1 MSRLQK
7 MGKTALAALLA
18 AALAAPVQVSAK
30 PQELE
35 YLEDL
40 AEAQEELAQPSLL
53 EQTLGLDG
61 LLDGIEEN
69 GLSFYAKLG
78 PTQETLRAL
87 GVGADVLDSCDVE
100 VGVQIDPAQERWL
113 FDLAAL
119 MDDEELVGAA
129 LYADRDQLALSLP
142 QRYEGAVGIR
152 SGSFRGQYEGSVIEE
167 ILGALPEELPDF
179 DLDFFP
185 DPEGIGEF
193 GSFDEEFEEA
203 ASEGAA
209 LIEDGASVAVR
220 EEDGQTVYT
229 VSYRKADVIR
239 CVKTVIDGYM
249 RMLRDST
256 LISMDEGEL
265 SAFEAELEEGCDVL
279 ELVLEDELLFDYY
292 VENDLVA
299 KVHFEL
305 NLDMNR
311 LEPERTDA
319 AENAGSP
326 AEAQGNPAEAGSQAG
341 QEVQADPEEAGS
353 PEGQEMQTDLAEAGS
368 QADSGNVTD
377 AADLTSPAVEYDPE
391 YEAHFLCDLVYVD
404 PADLGA
410 GLELTMAGVDGA
422 GVEHARLGVSQTR
435 EQTGTTEVN
444 SLRLSI
450 EEEGEVLYEEALF
463 DTTFDAQTGDYSVR
477 MHMEDEDTDM
487 AISLDGTFTDVQ
499 KEKQFRFVIDEA
511 SLAVNGDSLAL
522 SGEIFV
528 GATPGTFDAPERVR
542 MVMELSEEELIN
554 LMTEIQ
560 VKSAILAQK
569 LMPETE
575 VPGAYGEEP
584 ETEDPG
590 MYGEEPETEVPGT
603 YGEEPET
610 ELTGVHSEKDV

>member
-40 AEAQEELAQPSLL
+40 AEAQEERAQPSLL

-69 GLSFYAKLG
+69 GLSFDAKLG

-249 RMLRDST
+249 RMLRNST

-292 VENDLVA
+292 VDNDLVT

-341 QEVQADPEEAGS
+341 QE
-353 PEGQEMQTDLAEAGS
+353 MQTDPAEAGS

-377 AADLTSPAVEYDPE
+377 AADLTSPAEEYDPE

-404 PADLGA
+404 PADAGA
-410 GLELTMAGVDGA
+410 GLDLTIAGVDGA
-422 GVEHARLGVSQTR
+422 GVEHVRLGVSQTR

-444 SLRLSI
+444 SLRLSM
-450 EEEGEVLYEEALF
+450 EEEGEVLYEGTLF

-487 AISLDGTFTDVQ
+487 AISLDGTFTDIQ

-511 SLAVNGDSLAL
+511 SLAVNGDSFAL

-528 GATPGTFDAPERVR
+528 GAAPGTFDAPERVR

-569 LMPETE
+569 LMPE
-575 VPGAYGEEP
+575 P
-584 ETEDPG
+584 ETEI
-590 MYGEEPETEVPGT
+590 PEA

>member
-40 AEAQEELAQPSLL
+40 AEAQEERAQPSLL

-69 GLSFYAKLG
+69 GLSFDAKLG

-249 RMLRDST
+249 RMLRNST

-279 ELVLEDELLFDYY
+279 DLVLEDELLFDYY

-319 AENAGSP
+319 AVNAGSP

-341 QEVQADPEEAGS
+341 QEMQADSAEAGS
-353 PEGQEMQTDLAEAGS
+353 QEMQTAPAEAGS

-422 GVEHARLGVSQTR
+422 GVEHVRLGVSQTR

-487 AISLDGTFTDVQ
+487 AISLDGTFTDIQ

-511 SLAVNGDSLAL
+511 SLAVNGDSFAL

-528 GATPGTFDAPERVR
+528 GAAPETFDAPERVR

-584 ETEDPG
+584 ETEVPG
-590 MYGEEPETEVPGT
+590 M